1 MFLLSPFYKGRILT
15 VFIAANGFFI
25 NFAESIADTHLTG
38 SSDSNGE
45 IKSFYKTTNMG
56 RNKYSEK
63 EIKEI
68 GKLLRLKNSANR
80 AKQKEIR
87 HTLRTEFEFNISD
100 FNEPGKA
107 FGDNEL
113 NEAIKRGAIRI
124 LDEAT
129 IEAMKEKRARDKAK
143 DEKEKQQQ
151 AIEAGE
157 QTDWQQA
164 MKEWKEWKE
173 EKDGEK

>member
-1 MFLLSPFYKGRILT
+1 
-15 VFIAANGFFI
+15 
-25 NFAESIADTHLTG
+25 
-38 SSDSNGE
+38 
-45 IKSFYKTTNMG
+45 MG

-107 FGDNEL
+107 YGEIEL
-113 NEAIKRGAIRI
+113 QYSIKRGAIKI
-124 LDEAT
+124 LDDAT
-129 IEAMKEKRARDKAK
+129 INAMKEKRARDKER
-143 DEKEKQQQ
+143 DETERQKE
-151 AIEAGE
+151 AIATDE

-164 MKEWKEWKE
+164 MKEWEEWKT
-173 EKDGEK
+173 EKSIKNDIKD